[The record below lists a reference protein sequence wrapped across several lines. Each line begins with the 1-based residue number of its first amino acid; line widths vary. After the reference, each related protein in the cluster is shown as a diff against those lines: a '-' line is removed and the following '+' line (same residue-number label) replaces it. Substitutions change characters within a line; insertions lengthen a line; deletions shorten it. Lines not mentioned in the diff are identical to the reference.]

1 MKGWRLAASATV
13 CALFLAGCQDGGM
26 SRGNPNRGNM
36 PISQAVAEEL
46 NVRGM
51 TRTSPVLI
59 RIFKQEAELE
69 VWKRDGT
76 GRFALFKTYPI
87 CNYSGDL
94 GPKVREGDRQSPEGF
109 YQINMG
115 LMNPNSSYYLAFNM
129 GFPNQFDR
137 SYGRSGSHLMV
148 HGDCS
153 SRGCYAMTDE
163 AIAEVYALAREALQG
178 GQESFQVQA
187 YPFRMTARNMA
198 RHRNSPHMA
207 FWRNLKEG
215 HDHFEVTRQEP
226 QVDVCERRYVFN
238 AVAPDSPLAAGQS
251 QTREMIGAD
260 PWAGQRSA
268 GTARANVTTSASPR
282 SPVPVS
288 LNQPVTTIAPVTRAA
303 PVQPR
308 SVRARFTAI
317 AEDGTP
323 RPEFQA
329 AGRCPAFVVP
339 APIRQAVAQK
349 NARDM
354 AQVASLS
361 REVEAAPARS
371 GIDGGTHRRFADRF
385 AHRQIRVGSSEPS
398 FSLASQEST
407 PVTLVSARSAIA
419 PATTSQPQAPAQPQ
433 VAAAAP
439 AAVPAA
445 MPPTATQATT
455 PAQLEQSVA
464 TTVASAPVPQP
475 SPLRTTIAAR
485 GDTAPAQASAVSAFA
500 PAEPAPAQP
509 AQSGN
514 WLTRMIGGGSAQPE
528 PAPQPQAQ
536 PQAQAPVPTPRR

>member
-1 MKGWRLAASATV
+1 MKGWRLAATVTV
-13 CALFLAGCQDGGM
+13 CALLLAGCQEGGM
-26 SRGNPNRGNM
+26 SRSNPNRGSM

-69 VWKRDGT
+69 VWKRDGS
-76 GRFALFKTYPI
+76 GRYALFKTYPI

-137 SYGRSGSHLMV
+137 SYGRTGSHLMV

-238 AVAPDSPLAAGQS
+238 AVAPDSPLAGGGG
-251 QTREMIGAD
+251 QTREMIAAD
-260 PWAGQRSA
+260 PWAGQRSP
-268 GTARANVTTSASPR
+268 GTARAAVTTSAT
-282 SPVPVS
+282 PVPTS
-288 LNQPVTTIAPVTRAA
+288 LNQPVTTMAPVTRAA
-303 PVQPR
+303 PAR
-308 SVRARFTAI
+308 SVRARFTAVG
-317 AEDGTP
+317 EDATP
-323 RPEFQA
+323 RPNFQA
-329 AGRCPAFVVP
+329 AGRCPTYVVP
-339 APIRQAVAQK
+339 APIRQAVAAK

-385 AHRQIRVGSSEPS
+385 AHRQIRVGSSEPT

-407 PVTLVSARSAIA
+407 PVTLVSARSPVAA
-419 PATTSQPQAPAQPQ
+419 NQPQTQTAAATPSAPPAA
-433 VAAAAP
+433 AAAAP
-439 AAVPAA
+439 ASQTATAQAPAPASQGNMTVPASLA
-445 MPPTATQATT
+445 
-455 PAQLEQSVA
+455 L
-464 TTVASAPVPQP
+464 APVPQP
-475 SPLRTTIAAR
+475 SPLRTTIAQR
-485 GDTAPAQASAVSAFA
+485 QVGGVMPSGVPGTAFA
-500 PAEPAPAQP
+500 PVEPVSPQPQQAQ
-509 AQSGN
+509 GN
-514 WLTRMIGGGSAQPE
+514 WFSRMIGRTGTSEPTQSQAAAPPAQ
-528 PAPQPQAQ
+528 Q
-536 PQAQAPVPTPRR
+536 